1 MQLSVD
7 ATALNKEKKKKQTN
21 VNRAPVYDYN
31 SIIILFKTRI
41 FFQMKLK
48 FC

>member
-7 ATALNKEKKKKQTN
+7 ATALNKEKKKKKN
-21 VNRAPVYDYN
+21 GNRDSVYDYN
-31 SIIILFKTRI
+31 SIIIFFKTRI